1 MKPTEKVYASPFKL
15 ERLGRRL
22 FGILRHH
29 IDQAV
34 PILKVGQDRMKF
46 YPGNSFEGLLGNS
59 YSRRRH
65 ARASLAPSGAKWF
78 SIYLDADDISWPV
91 NYVVWEDGYAFV
103 TTPTERFYWPNHTL
117 GLARLVI
124 RPLFM
129 FWMLDRA
136 LKAEFGNDF
145 LIELADDPVLSAEY
159 REHLENLKG
168 FMEHFDIQR
177 ISAGSAA

>member
-1 MKPTEKVYASPFKL
+1 
-15 ERLGRRL
+15 
-22 FGILRHH
+22 
-29 IDQAV
+29 
-34 PILKVGQDRMKF
+34 MKF

-59 YSRRRH
+59 YNKRRH

-78 SIYLDADDISWPV
+78 SIYLDADDINWPV

-103 TTPTERFYWPNHTL
+103 TTLTERFYWPNHTL

-145 LIELADDPVLSAEY
+145 LIEIADDPLLSTEY

-177 ISAGSAA
+177 IAAGPAA

>member
-1 MKPTEKVYASPFKL
+1 MEPYEKVYAPPYKL
-15 ERLGRRL
+15 ERMGRRL
-22 FGILRHH
+22 FSILRHH

-59 YSRRRH
+59 FSSRRH

-78 SIYLDADDISWPV
+78 SIYLDADNISWPV

-136 LKAEFGNDF
+136 LVAEFGDEY
-145 LIELADDPVLSAEY
+145 LVEIADDPVLASEYSA
-159 REHLENLKG
+159 HCENLKG
-168 FMEHFDIQR
+168 FLEHFEIQR
-177 ISAGSAA
+177 IAIGPRA